1 MFKNF
6 HTLTKNKII
15 LIDIW
20 NPYHDDFFCSS
31 PIIIIKNNYSVIFV
45 IIILKMK
52 RDKKG
57 RFASKS
63 DDNGGYKFTIT
74 FPSI

>member
-1 MFKNF
+1 M
-6 HTLTKNKII
+6 
-15 LIDIW
+15 LIDIR

-31 PIIIIKNNYSVIFV
+31 PIIIIKNNYSVIFI

-52 RDKKG
+52 IDKKG
-57 RFASKS
+57 RSTSKS
-63 DDNGGYKFTIT
+63 DDNDGYKFTIT